1 MIAFDAVRVRYPAA
15 ERDALAGVS
24 FEANAGT
31 LTAVVGPNGSGKSTL
46 VRALLG
52 QLPLLGGSVTVE
64 GVVTSTLSR
73 QLLAQR
79 VAVVTQREEPTFP
92 LAVQDY
98 VALGRHPWRP
108 TWGAPSEGDRSAVE
122 RALRDAGADTLATRR
137 TDSLSGGE
145 WQRVRIA
152 RALAQTTNAI
162 VLDEPTTFLDI
173 AHEMACF
180 ELLAALAHA
189 GRCVLVVSHQLNL
202 VARFA
207 DRVVLLSRGQV
218 VADGPP
224 DDVMRGATLE
234 RVYEWPLVVSR
245 DPAVGAPTLV
255 PLRRRHAPIP

>member
-1 MIAFDAVRVRYPAA
+1 MITFHAVRVRYPGADA
-15 ERDALAGVS
+15 DALAGVS
-24 FEANAGT
+24 FGAESGR

-52 QLPLLGGSVTVE
+52 RVPLAGGRVSVGTDAVNDLPRRS
-64 GVVTSTLSR
+64 
-73 QLLAQR
+73 LAQR
-79 VAVVTQREEPTFP
+79 VAVVSQREDPAFP
-92 LAVQDY
+92 LAVRDY
-98 VALGRHPWRP
+98 VALGRYPWQAA
-108 TWGAPSEGDRSAVE
+108 WGTPSGDDRAAVA
-122 RALRDAGADTLATRR
+122 RALADAAVSSLTERR
-137 TDSLSGGE
+137 TDTLSGGE
-145 WQRVRIA
+145 WQRVRVA
-152 RALAQTTNAI
+152 RALAQGTAAI

-180 ELLAALAHA
+180 ELLSALAHA

-224 DDVMRGATLE
+224 DHVMRGETLE

-255 PLRRRHAPIP
+255 PLRKRHTPFP